1 MADKKLKLGVYWG
14 ASCGGCDISTLEIAE
29 KILKVIEIADV
40 VLWPCIA
47 DIKYDDVKKYPDGF
61 IDVCLWNGGIRNSE
75 TREIAELL
83 RKKSKVL
90 VAYGACSSFGGI
102 PSLANLY
109 TKESIFER
117 AYKTTESTDNPDGIY
132 PQTTH
137 TVAEGEL
144 HLPEFYGS
152 VYRLKDVVDVDYSM
166 PGCPPTGKQTWNV
179 IEAIA
184 TGKLP
189 PKGSV
194 VGVGD
199 KTVCDECPFEKKTE
213 GVRIEKFKRPHLDRP
228 DLTPIPELKNKPQCL
243 LEQGF
248 VCVGSATRS
257 GCEAQCLKAN
267 MPCRGCYGPAPDVED
282 QGAKVLSAIGSLID
296 TKGDPKRGEEIAAQI
311 VDPVG
316 TFYRFGVANSV
327 LRRAKAPSPL

>member
-1 MADKKLKLGVYWG
+1 MTSKKLKLGLYWG

-29 KILKVIEIADV
+29 NILKVIEIADI
-40 VLWPCIA
+40 VLWPCIV
-47 DIKYDDVKKYPDGF
+47 DFKYEDVKNYPDKYM
-61 IDVCLWNGGIRNSE
+61 DVCLFNGGVRNSE

-83 RKKSKVL
+83 RKKSKVM

-109 TKESIFER
+109 TKESILER
-117 AYKTTESTDNPDGIY
+117 SYKTTESTDNPQGTL
-132 PQTTH
+132 PQTSYKMP
-137 TVAEGEL
+137 EGEL
-144 HLPEFYGS
+144 HIPELYGS
-152 VYRLKDVVDVDYSM
+152 VYRLKDVIDVDYFI
-166 PGCPPTGKQTWNV
+166 PGCPPTAKQTWNV
-179 IEAIA
+179 IEVIA
-184 TGKLP
+184 AGKLP

-194 VGVGD
+194 IGASD

-213 GVRIEKFKRPHLDRP
+213 GVRIERFKRPHLEKP
-228 DLTPIPELKNKPQCL
+228 DLTPKPELKNKPQCL

-267 MPCRGCYGPAPDVED
+267 MPCRGCYGPPPEIDD
-282 QGAKVLSAIGSLID
+282 QGAKIASAIGSLID
-296 TKGDPKRGEEIAAQI
+296 SRGDTKRGEAIAAQI

-327 LRRAKAPSPL
+327 LKRSKISSPL